1 MIRAAL
7 LFLLCMSAA
16 LASPLPLPTQIPSA
30 ASGRYATPN
39 GDCSVVFAR
48 FGPDHVNVD
57 CPGELDVTPAGVR
70 CFGTCSHSTVFAFR
84 GACPGSPGVANV
96 FPVEGSNPN
105 SQWLAFD
112 AVDGANLI
120 VRRGVTAAQLYNGGG
135 VAERWTRNG
144 WIDSPSP
151 YTCPLPAQPRHGG
164 VVTSKVVL
172 AQPLRFRVFGR

>member
-1 MIRAAL
+1 MIRASL
-7 LFLLCMSAA
+7 LFLLCISAA
-16 LASPLPLPTQIPSA
+16 FASPLPLRTEIPST

-57 CPGELDVTPAGVR
+57 VACPGELDVTPAGVR

-151 YTCPLPAQPRHGG
+151 YTCPLPAQP
-164 VVTSKVVL
+164 
-172 AQPLRFRVFGR
+172 LRFRVFGR